1 MFYTIYLFIGVVFP
15 PRRRSPAA
23 TLHPLV
29 RLSVPPSPLPLT
41 PLSLRA
47 TPPMRKDHIIENH
60 CYTHHLFHYP
70 PTRCTQ
76 PTTYDDAR
84 PLSGVAPNIDAS
96 HNSALPSPMHPP
108 TLTARWYKLLLLR
121 TPGFPSSSGATRR
134 GCITSASV
142 PRPTC
147 PHSPKIATSLTPV
160 APSRRGRRLTL
171 DQ

>member
-108 TLTARWYKLLLLR
+108 TLTARWQAFCHLL
-121 TPGFPSSSGATRR
+121 
-134 GCITSASV
+134 
-142 PRPTC
+142 
-147 PHSPKIATSLTPV
+147 
-160 APSRRGRRLTL
+160 GRRDAVVLPAL
-171 DQ
+171 PSPAPPALNLRKLPPLSLPSLRAAEVGS